1 MTDYSTVLPKDV
13 WKLILNL
20 CDFESFKCMS
30 TTNKY
35 FRKIFKESQ
44 EQQRRN
50 FIEKYDL
57 QISITNCMNINFE
70 VLSNVLKIINEF
82 YRQSGY
88 FIDNNRIE
96 KCKLLLH
103 FYGCGIRTIT
113 DFEKSK
119 ITYLGSFTKDVDI
132 IMQQVEFSTRVQAF
146 HSLIKNKFDIVNA
159 IMGLHLY

>member
-1 MTDYSTVLPKDV
+1 MIDYSTVLPKDV

-20 CDFESFKCMS
+20 CDFESFKCIS
-30 TTNKY
+30 TTNRY

-57 QISITNCMNINFE
+57 LIPMTNMNINFE
-70 VLSNVLKIINEF
+70 ILSDILKFVNEF

-88 FIDNNRIE
+88 FIDNRIE

-103 FYGCGIRTIT
+103 FYGCGIRTIA

-132 IMQQVEFSTRVQAF
+132 IMQQVECTRVQAF

-159 IMGLHLY
+159 IMGLHMD